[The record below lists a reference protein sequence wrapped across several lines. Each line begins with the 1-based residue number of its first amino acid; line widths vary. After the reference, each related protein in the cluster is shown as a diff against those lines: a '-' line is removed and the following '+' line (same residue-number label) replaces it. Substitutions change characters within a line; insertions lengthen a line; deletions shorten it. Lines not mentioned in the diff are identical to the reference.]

1 MTTIVPATSIQIPRL
16 ISRAVKV
23 ATMPTIVALQTVACF
38 WATWHAVYRG
48 GRATTEEG

>member
-1 MTTIVPATSIQIPRL
+1 MITPATSIQIPRL
-16 ISRAVKV
+16 ISQAVKV
-23 ATMPTIVALQTVACF
+23 ATMPTIIAMQTVAAY